1 MDGVPLVSVV
11 IPTRNDGRQLRTC
24 LALLARQSRPADE
37 IIVVDNASSDDTA
50 AICAA
55 AGVTH
60 ILVDL
65 PGISATAAAGFD
77 AAAGGIIARLDTDS
91 RPPQDWLEHVAGI
104 LRTSGTFTA
113 VTGPG
118 DFYGGN
124 PLVRWSGRHLFLA
137 AYFTVVGFLLG
148 HPPVYG
154 SNFALTRDVWAGI
167 RTAIVRDNADVHD
180 DVDISYR
187 LRPHMTVIYE
197 PTLTVGVSARPFTS
211 WSSFRR
217 HIAMTLVTFRVEF
230 RDELPLRRR
239 LERFR
244 WRQRHGYERDG
255 SGQGDK

>member
-1 MDGVPLVSVV
+1 MDGVPSVSVV

-91 RPPQDWLEHVAGI
+91 RPRRDWLEHVAGI
-104 LRTSGTFTA
+104 LGTSGTFTA

-124 PLVRWSGRHLFLA
+124 PVVRWAGRHLFLA
-137 AYFTVVGFLLG
+137 AYFRVVGFLLG
-148 HPPVYG
+148 HRPLYG
-154 SNFALTRDVWAGI
+154 SNFALTKDVI
-167 RTAIVRDNADVHD
+167 
-180 DVDISYR
+180 DISYR
-187 LRPHMTVIYE
+187 LRPHMMVIYE
-197 PTLTVGVSARPFTS
+197 PTLAVGVSARPFAS
-211 WSSFRR
+211 WSSFGR
-217 HIAMTLVTFRVEF
+217 HIATTLVTFRVEF
-230 RDELPLRRR
+230 GYEPPLRRR
-239 LERFR
+239 LDRFR
-244 WRQRHGYERDG
+244 WRQRQGYERDG